1 MRVVCENCGATYKI
15 PDTKLVKAVNKAT
28 CRKCGFKMMIQRPR
42 PPGSRSGATHDP
54 AEAATVVKESPVHT
68 DAELLE
74 AKTLIGT
81 AAEQQEWSDEAPTQ
95 VRVPDQPARPP
106 SVSLSEKAVP
116 RPDVTAPISA
126 VATIPASK
134 DMVLAMVGTFSAA
147 GGALLLAVTT
157 TASPSLRFIGLA
169 VALWGSLT
177 TLFLLVTGNLGRQK
191 GNIAMSMALGT
202 VLAITLTGVIQ
213 LTFSGPPT
221 PVSTTPPPAEA
232 PITPTETVVDLA
244 TEALKAADDI
254 AEAAQD
260 TVQEIVEDGEEV
272 VTDAAEEIA
281 EQIVV
286 PAPTPEIDQQEQE
299 ARRAAEQARQEEKA
313 QRRAEAATARAA
325 AARAAAARAA
335 TPAPP
340 KLKSVPLSVVDTV
353 IRTNLSIKRCFFQEK
368 QRAGQLPRRV
378 TVRFTVLPSGR
389 ISTAR
394 VGTAE
399 FQGGPL
405 DECLGRAFRGIQ
417 FPPFDGEPLS
427 MTYPFVL

>member
-28 CRKCGFKMMIQRPR
+28 CRKCGFKMMIQRQR
-42 PPGSRSGATHDP
+42 PPGSRSSAAHDP
-54 AEAATVVKESPVHT
+54 ADAATVVKESPVNT
-68 DAELLE
+68 DAKLLE

-95 VRVPDQPARPP
+95 VRVPEQHASPP
-106 SVSLSEKAVP
+106 SVALSDKAAPRVP
-116 RPDVTAPISA
+116 RPDTTAPISTRPP
-126 VATIPASK
+126 VTASK
-134 DMVLAMVGTFSAA
+134 DMMLAMVGTFSSA

-191 GNIAMSMALGT
+191 GNIPMSMALGT
-202 VLAITLTGVIQ
+202 VLALGVTGAIQ
-213 LTFSGPPT
+213 LTVTS
-221 PVSTTPPPAEA
+221 STTPISATTTAATAPTAPP
-232 PITPTETVVDLA
+232 ETVVDLA
-244 TEALKAADDI
+244 TEALKAADEI

-260 TVQEIVEDGEEV
+260 TVQEIVEDADEV
-272 VTDAAEEIA
+272 VTEAAEELA

-286 PAPTPEIDQQEQE
+286 PAPTPEIDRLEQE
-299 ARRAAEQARQEEKA
+299 ARLAAEQARQEEKA
-313 QRRAEAATARAA
+313 RRRAEAA
-325 AARAAAARAA
+325 AARAAAPPPT
-335 TPAPP
+335 TPPPP

-389 ISTAR
+389 ISSAR

-399 FQGGPL
+399 FRGGPL
-405 DECLGRAFRGIQ
+405 DQCLGTAFRGIQ